1 MRVQL
6 ILCFIIP
13 LAASCSTSMQE
24 TRYDSKTGVTSVT
37 KYAPYF
43 QTRTLLVSDKIG
55 LDLIV
60 DLEKKVIPGLYQLQ
74 QSLGA
79 LGPGDL
85 NATGLFTAYVTNL
98 TNEPLSLNI
107 SAMTHQRQSVPG
119 LPVVINLRPNAYEK
133 IVLGRIG
140 IFSYATKLEVEIV
153 YDAGS
158 ESVTR
163 TLKLRRLTPEDIEH
177 EISAWKGQNITKSPA
192 FFPD

>member
-1 MRVQL
+1 MRVPL
-6 ILCFIIP
+6 ILCFVIS
-13 LAASCSTSMQE
+13 LVAGCSTSMQE
-24 TRYDSKTGVTSVT
+24 TRYDSKTGVTSTT

-60 DLEKKVIPGLYQLQ
+60 DVEKKVMPGLYQLQ

-98 TNEPLSLNI
+98 TNEPLSLNV

-119 LPVVINLRPNAYEK
+119 LPVVVNLMPNAYKK

-140 IFSYATKLEVEIV
+140 VFSYATKLEVEIV
-153 YDAGS
+153 YCAGS
-158 ESVTR
+158 ETVTR
-163 TLKLRRLTPEDIEH
+163 TLKLRRLTPEDIER
-177 EISAWKGQNITKSPA
+177 EISAWKGHNITKSPA

>member
-1 MRVQL
+1 
-6 ILCFIIP
+6 
-13 LAASCSTSMQE
+13 MQE